1 MLKRVFLFVAALGT
15 SPVFAQQT
23 NPETASPPVQQPAPA
38 ATPQA
43 SPQTTPG
50 PENPNS
56 GGVVD
61 EIERVLREKENAEA
75 AAAARMAPSQPR
87 THRYTNQPLSRVLR
101 ILAEQAEINYIEPNF
116 PGDERISFTLL
127 NLTPLQAFY
136 ELAESRGFQVVTD
149 GTKYTLRRS
158 DIATPGFYVTKR
170 YRIKHQPAEYLEQPI
185 ANFLGIA
192 KMDNVRKNYPA
203 YPELAKP
210 PQEATNSTSATNTT
224 VTPTTSS
231 TQTEP
236 RYEPGLPFDA
246 PLFHGGFSKKADQGP
261 DEQVAVFVERSSN
274 SLVVRATAEDQDR
287 IALEISRLDR
297 EERQILIKT
306 YVVEV
311 DESKGLGGGID
322 WSTALGLENGQG
334 ATFAL
339 NSIKNQQF
347 PSSIGTASSTTN
359 GSATGIG
366 TLTDV
371 LGNLTPGKF
380 FTNGLI
386 LDVNNLQIVLHALQ
400 TRGRV
405 RGNNSPMTVAKSGM
419 PVTIRSVTTQTI
431 FITTPGTNNYPP
443 TSAPY
448 TFTTGLT
455 IDVVAR
461 ILDSGLIDMN
471 LNPALSTVTGQ
482 SPAEAGTNT
491 TIPIISTRS
500 TTANVTVRS
509 GQAAVI
515 GGILQDSSTY
525 NGNGIPGISKIPV
538 LGYLFKSKI
547 GSATRTNLIVIV
559 SPTIIAARNQRQ
571 DRLGESER
579 DTLEGSSDLPG
590 EPPPFPYG
598 RSGKDVRFM
607 SKSKRN

>member
-1 MLKRVFLFVAALGT
+1 MLKRVLFFAALGSSVALAQT
-15 SPVFAQQT
+15 S
-23 NPETASPPVQQPAPA
+23 PETAPSPEQQ
-38 ATPQA
+38 ATPIAAPQA
-43 SPQTTPG
+43 TPE
-50 PENPNS
+50 PENQPS

-75 AAAARMAPSQPR
+75 AAAARMPPSQPR

-116 PGDERISFTLL
+116 TTDERISFTLL

-136 ELAESRGFQVVTD
+136 EVAESRGFQVVTD

-192 KMDNVRKNYPA
+192 KMDNVRKNYPV
-203 YPELAKP
+203 YPEPAKL
-210 PQEATNSTSATNTT
+210 PQEATSSSSATNTT

-236 RYEPGLPFDA
+236 RYEAGLPFDA

-274 SLVVRATAEDQDR
+274 SLVVRATPEDQDR

-334 ATFAL
+334 ATFAVK
-339 NSIKNQQF
+339 SIQNQQF
-347 PSSIGTASSTTN
+347 PSSAGTVPSQTS
-359 GSATGIG
+359 GSAAGIG

-405 RGNNSPMTVAKSGM
+405 RSNNSPLTVAKSGM

-455 IDVVAR
+455 IDLVAR

-471 LNPALSTVTGQ
+471 LNPALSTITGQ

-515 GGILQDSSTY
+515 GGILQDSSTF
-525 NGNGIPGISKIPV
+525 NRNGIPAISKIPV

-579 DTLEGSSDLPG
+579 DTLERSSDLPG

-607 SKSKRN
+607 SRSKHN